1 MEVKAFA
8 RHIHMSPRKIRLIAG
23 LVRGMDVDRAAAQL
37 RFYSK
42 AAARPVAKLL
52 QSAVANASHNFKM
65 SADGLYIKTITV
77 DQGPTMKRWRARA
90 FGRAAEIKKKS
101 SHISIVLADRAGM
114 SPDVDAAVVSATVDG
129 VKNEAKKSSAKKV
142 AAKKS
147 APKPKTKKA

>member
-1 MEVKAFA
+1 MEVKAYA

-23 LVRGMDVDRAAAQL
+23 LIRGMDVDKAAAQL
-37 RFYSK
+37 RFYTK
-42 AAARPVAKLL
+42 AASRPVAKLL
-52 QSAVANASHNFKM
+52 ASAVANASHNFKM
-65 SADGLYIKTITV
+65 SADGLYIKAITV

-101 SHISIVLADRAGM
+101 SHISIVLADRAGT
-114 SPDVDAAVVSATVDG
+114 SPDVDAAVVATKVDG
-129 VKNEAKKSSAKKV
+129 MNEAKKAPAKKA

>member
-1 MEVKAFA
+1 MEVKAHA

-23 LVRGMDVDRAAAQL
+23 LIRGMDVDKAAAQL
-37 RFYSK
+37 RFYTK
-42 AAARPVAKLL
+42 AASRPVAKLL
-52 QSAVANASHNFKM
+52 ASAVANASHNFKM
-65 SADGLYIKTITV
+65 SADGLYIKAITV

-101 SHISIVLADRAGM
+101 SHISITLADRAGTA
-114 SPDVDAAVVSATVDG
+114 PDVDAAVVAPKDA
-129 VKNEAKKSSAKKV
+129 AKKVSTAKV